1 MLKAHTASM
10 VEKSGI
16 FQVVQAIA
24 GEQALVQQQAFAM
37 HQQAFAMH
45 QQVFAMHQQAF
56 FLRQPQTFFARYC
69 PPAQPK

>member
-10 VEKSGI
+10 VEKLGM

-24 GEQALVQQQAFAM
+24 REQALVQQQA
-37 HQQAFAMH
+37 
-45 QQVFAMHQQAF
+45 FAMHQQAF

-69 PPAQPK
+69 PPAQPKQVLAPLNGAEM